1 MLGRWRGRVHGL
13 RDGRHGCPETRG
25 SWDLRLGQGDI
36 AVPAMAKA
44 TGPSPLN
51 KHIQQLKEQQAALKT
66 QKKALQKNLRNAER
80 KRRRLRERARQ
91 LTDDDLVSVLLMRQ
105 EKQKED
111 ISDENGHGD
120 EDSKSVE
127 AAEETDEEERAG

>member
-1 MLGRWRGRVHGL
+1 MVATAAPKRAVAGTSDSGTS
-13 RDGRHGCPETRG
+13 E
-25 SWDLRLGQGDI
+25 I

-111 ISDENGHGD
+111 ISDEHGHGD
-120 EDSKSVE
+120 EDDKSVE
-127 AAEETDEEERAG
+127 AAEKTDEEERAG

>member
-1 MLGRWRGRVHGL
+1 MVATAGTKRAVA
-13 RDGRHGCPETRG
+13 G
-25 SWDLRLGQGDI
+25 SSDSATSDI

-111 ISDENGHGD
+111 ISDEHGHGD
-120 EDSKSVE
+120 SDAKSVE
-127 AAEETDEEERAG
+127 AAEKTDEEERAG